1 MTSEPAGPTA
11 RPLNP
16 ISALTLVIAFPYRT
30 FERLTERPHWILP
43 LVFVAAASMLKPIL
57 AVAGGYMEEILASTA
72 FRTGVPSSEMEGGFV
87 SFAVVTALVAIPL
100 AAVVETLFYK
110 LAGTLAGGYARFR
123 VVLSAVAHASIP
135 LGIGALAF
143 AILLPFTKSLY
154 AGANLAFLINAG
166 DHPVLWSLLSQIDLF
181 SIWFLILLGMA
192 AEPVFGLPRRRAR
205 HATLVFAIFYI
216 GVMTWWGAANA
227 DRMDDPFEGWKA
239 MAVNGSAM
247 HFAPETPEP
256 VLEGMAAVIA
266 EAEFRARSVIGIG
279 DTERIDYFVYPSFG
293 EKRQITDVATIA
305 HRVEWA
311 NAIHVA
317 WTDGVVTAL
326 AREVTN
332 LQGAQKFGNVYNPF
346 IRDGLA
352 IYAGGEWGAMPLAR
366 AGEDLRVRRVLPPLE
381 VLLDPVRY
389 VGVDLKL
396 SQPAAG
402 AFVAF
407 FAAEKGLPALREVY
421 AATTERPGAARE
433 LIEAAFGDTLG
444 GIERRFLG
452 YLESVGSAADD
463 R

>member
-1 MTSEPAGPTA
+1 MA

-16 ISALTLVIAFPYRT
+16 ISALTLVIAFPFRT
-30 FERLTERPHWILP
+30 FERLTERPHWVVP

-57 AVAGGYMEEILASTA
+57 AVGGGYMEEILASAA
-72 FRTGVPSSEMEGGFV
+72 FRTGVHPTEMEGGFV

-123 VVLSAVAHASIP
+123 IVLSAVAHASIP

-154 AGANLAFLINAG
+154 AGANLAFLIDAG
-166 DHPVLWSLLSQIDLF
+166 DHPILWSLLSQIDLF
-181 SIWFLILLGMA
+181 SMWFLVLLGIA

-205 HATLVFAIFYI
+205 AATLVFALFYI

-227 DRMDDPFEGWKA
+227 VRTDDPFEGWKA
-239 MAVNGSAM
+239 MGVNGSAM
-247 HFAPETPEP
+247 HFAPDTPEP

-266 EAEFRARSVIGIG
+266 EAEFRASSATGIT
-279 DTERIDYFVYPSFG
+279 DPKRIDYFVYPSFG
-293 EKRQITDVATIA
+293 EKRRITDVGTIA

-317 WTDGVVTAL
+317 WADGVETTL
-326 AREVTN
+326 TREVTN
-332 LQGAQKFGNVYNPF
+332 LRGAQKFGNVYSSL

-352 IYAGGEWGAMPLAR
+352 IYAGGEWGAMPLAQ
-366 AGEDLRVRRVLPPLE
+366 AGEDLRARRVLPPLE
-381 VLLDPVRY
+381 VLVDPVRY
-389 VGVDLKL
+389 VGVNMKL

-407 FAAEKGLPALREVY
+407 FAAEKGLPALREIY
-421 AATTERPGAARE
+421 AATTEQPESARE
-433 LIEAAFGDTLG
+433 LIEAAFGDSLG

-452 YLESVGSAADD
+452 YLESAGSAAGD